1 MNPRRRCLA
10 AGVGLPAWVWMDV
23 LHVQAMPP
31 GGRPQQAPWLE
42 PRIATRYTAS

>member
-1 MNPRRRCLA
+1 MNLRRRGLT
-10 AGVGLPAWVWMDV
+10 AGAGLPAWAWMDV

-42 PRIATRYTAS
+42 PRIATRYTAP